1 MEEERSSCRSDR
13 ETAAHGA
20 FLRLFAFGAQ
30 RGPEHA
36 GAANAGERGG
46 RVGQERHGGTAR
58 GIHFVG
64 DPVAGR
70 EGRLFERMQD
80 PGEGLA
86 QGSVAE
92 RSALRG
98 GIDGVGHCIR
108 PSRRVSSSRSSPRA
122 PAGEVSE
129 VAPIMRTSCA
139 ANARRMVTMV
149 FETWLGAVSFHRSM
163 SDS

>member
-1 MEEERSSCRSDR
+1 MPDTPPALTSPPAR
-13 ETAAHGA
+13 AADPAHADTEAAARYGRPLSGWR
-20 FLRLFAFGAQ
+20 LRAYTVIFEAD
-30 RGPEHA
+30 
-36 GAANAGERGG
+36 
-46 RVGQERHGGTAR
+46 T
-58 GIHFVG
+58 
-64 DPVAGR
+64 R

-92 RSALRG
+92 RSTLRG